1 MVLPQDFFDPAP
13 THLPALHVTVDHSRR
28 RKQAA
33 PLRALDASHLP
44 LDEIRPLVFTS
55 VWQQVGAE
63 IVPSP
68 AEASQPARSASAIA
82 STTRVHK
89 IRRAAAQ
96 HKHYA
101 FSKLAFDDDV
111 FDVEVRL
118 ACCRA
123 FLMRPA
129 TDRRLGFSSSSPP
142 QRKAA
147 PTTEMMMLPAFAWPS
162 STSLQWSSPSLLASA
177 HPSQSL
183 LRFPSRSPPSLAPSA
198 PEKSAGAAARPSTN
212 PGLLSA
218 RYQCA
223 HRRLF
228 CSTPLWRDIGKE
240 APLCNACGIRYKK
253 YGLVCDSCFYVPCKS
268 ERAKGVCP
276 RCTAVFPEPVNCRF
290 PLKGRSVD
298 SAEESDELSEDAFSP
313 FDL

>member
-111 FDVEVRL
+111 FDVESTTTEGSSNDGDDDASRL
-118 ACCRA
+118 RVAKFNIASVVLSKPARERAPKPEPAALPIKKPAEPRSFSSRKVCGCCR
-123 FLMRPA
+123 
-129 TDRRLGFSSSSPP
+129 
-142 QRKAA
+142 
-147 PTTEMMMLPAFAWPS
+147 TT
-162 STSLQWSSPSLLASA
+162 
-177 HPSQSL
+177 
-183 LRFPSRSPPSLAPSA
+183 
-198 PEKSAGAAARPSTN
+198 N
-212 PGLLSA
+212 
-218 RYQCA
+218 
-223 HRRLF
+223 
-228 CSTPLWRDIGKE
+228 TPLWRDIGKE

>member
-111 FDVEVRL
+111 FDVESTTTEGSSNDGDDDASRL
-118 ACCRA
+118 RVAKFNIASVVLSKPARERAPKPEPAALPIKKPAEPRSFSSRKVCGCCRTTKYEPWA
-123 FLMRPA
+123 PVGSLSMR
-129 TDRRLGFSSSSPP
+129 SSSLVLQHSPLEGHWQGSP
-142 QRKAA
+142 AVQRLRHPLQEVRPCLRLLLLRPLQVRARKGC
-147 PTTEMMMLPAFAWPS
+147 LPA
-162 STSLQWSSPSLLASA
+162 L
-177 HPSQSL
+177 
-183 LRFPSRSPPSLAPSA
+183 
-198 PEKSAGAAARPSTN
+198 
-212 PGLLSA
+212 
-218 RYQCA
+218 
-223 HRRLF
+223 HRRVPRARQL
-228 CSTPLWRDIGKE
+228 PLSPQG
-240 APLCNACGIRYKK
+240 PLR
-253 YGLVCDSCFYVPCKS
+253 GLRRRV
-268 ERAKGVCP
+268 
-276 RCTAVFPEPVNCRF
+276 
-290 PLKGRSVD
+290 
-298 SAEESDELSEDAFSP
+298 
-313 FDL
+313 